1 MNSRLAVKLVADS
14 IKDST
19 DAIRSTDGLKIVE
32 IAQRLVR
39 CYMRDGKVMFCGN
52 GGSASQAQH
61 LAAEL
66 VSKFRFKRPA
76 LNAIALTTDSSIL
89 TAQANDFGFET
100 VFERQVEAH
109 GRKGDVLIA
118 LSTSGNSLNI
128 VKALKAAN
136 SIGLVTVVF
145 TGSNR
150 KCLASRIADAVL
162 FVESSFTPRI
172 QEAHLVAGHI
182 ICDIVEAEIWS
193 FSVKRRDG

>member
-1 MNSRLAVKLVADS
+1 MNSERAAKLVAKS

-19 DAIRSTDGLKIVE
+19 DATKSTDGSKIVE
-32 IAQRLVR
+32 IAQRIVT
-39 CYMRDGKVMFCGN
+39 CYSKSGKVMLCGN

-66 VSKFRFKRPA
+66 VSKFRLKRPA
-76 LNAIALTTDSSIL
+76 LSAIALTTDSSIL
-89 TAQANDFGFET
+89 TAQANDVGFET

-118 LSTSGNSLNI
+118 LSTSGNSPNI
-128 VKALKAAN
+128 VKALKAAKCMG
-136 SIGLVTVVF
+136 IVAVVF

-150 KCLASRIADAVL
+150 KCLASRIADEVL
-162 FVESSFTPRI
+162 FVESGDTPRI

-182 ICDIVEAEIWS
+182 LCDIVETELGS
-193 FSVKRRDG
+193 